1 MGIIGA
7 VCFRHSAGYDI
18 VHVVDRRLRGLHSLY
33 ARLRVVRRHC
43 LGGKALRLVVLSNF
57 FTRGVDVNRHRKKA
71 ARGVILVQ
79 RVALGGGNGG
89 QQAKLVV
96 SVRLDLL
103 ARLVRRQHVVGLV
116 IGAANQSVSCS
127 VIRNFL

>member
-1 MGIIGA
+1 ML
-7 VCFRHSAGYDI
+7 I
-18 VHVVDRRLRGLHSLY
+18 VTERRRL
-33 ARLRVVRRHC
+33 
-43 LGGKALRLVVLSNF
+43 
-57 FTRGVDVNRHRKKA
+57 A
-71 ARGVILVQ
+71 ASYWYSVSPS
-79 RVALGGGNGG
+79 GGGNGG

-103 ARLVRRQHVVGLV
+103 ARLVCRQHVVGLV